1 MGQRLVRRIP
11 GRLRAVLRRPPGS
24 PGSLGP
30 KPADRAC
37 ARLPRRRL
45 CLAAVAEL
53 AAVYLI
59 TGTDRPKVGR
69 ALRRLRARIGDDAT
83 EILSAHEAGGEDVVA
98 SCNALGLFAVERRL
112 VIVEDVQRWKA
123 ADLKA
128 LGEYLPRPAPTSV
141 LVLVGDEVKPDS
153 PLAKAVAEA
162 GEVLV
167 YDLPKRG
174 RKADLPRWVEAELRE
189 RGVLVDHEAARAIV
203 ELVGDNANEL
213 ATEVDKLAT
222 WADGERI
229 GEREVVALVPAR
241 AEAPPFDLTDA
252 WGARDVP
259 GVLAASERIIERSG
273 DATRDVLLRTA
284 GLMTSHVG
292 RVRECRRLDA
302 EGVPPA
308 AAAERLK
315 RNRYYVQ
322 KLYEQAGNFSED
334 ELDDAIVRLARLD
347 HALKGGS
354 KLPGELEFT
363 RALIDVSRG
372 TAAT

>member
-1 MGQRLVRRIP
+1 
-11 GRLRAVLRRPPGS
+11 
-24 PGSLGP
+24 
-30 KPADRAC
+30 
-37 ARLPRRRL
+37 
-45 CLAAVAEL
+45 LAAVAEL
-53 AAVYLI
+53 AAAYLI
-59 TGTDRPKVGR
+59 IGTDRPKISR
-69 ALRRLRARIGDDAT
+69 AVRRLRSRVGEDAT
-83 EILSAHEAGGEDVVA
+83 EVLSADEASSEDVVA
-98 SCNALGLFAVERRL
+98 ASNALGLFAVERRL
-112 VIVEDVQRWKA
+112 VVVEGVERWKG

-128 LGEYLPRPAPTSV
+128 LSDYLTRPAPTTV
-141 LVLVGDEVKPDS
+141 LALVGSEVKRDS
-153 PLAKAVAEA
+153 ALAKAVAKA

-167 YDLPKRG
+167 YDLPKGRG
-174 RKADLPRWVEAELRE
+174 RKADLPRWVEDQLRE
-189 RGVLVDHEAARAIV
+189 RGVLVETEAARAIV
-203 ELVGDNANEL
+203 ELVGDNPDEL

-222 WADGERI
+222 WADDERI

>member
-1 MGQRLVRRIP
+1 
-11 GRLRAVLRRPPGS
+11 
-24 PGSLGP
+24 
-30 KPADRAC
+30 
-37 ARLPRRRL
+37 
-45 CLAAVAEL
+45 LAAVAEL
-53 AAVYLI
+53 APVYLI

-69 ALRRLRARIGDDAT
+69 ALRRLRERIGDDAT
-83 EILSAHEAGGEDVVA
+83 EILSAQEASGEDAVA
-98 SCNALGLFAVERRL
+98 ACNALGLFAVERRL
-112 VIVEDVQRWKA
+112 VIVEEVHRWKA

-141 LVLVGDEVKPDS
+141 LVLAGDEVKRDS
-153 PLAKAVAEA
+153 PLAKAVAKA

-174 RKADLPRWVEAELRE
+174 RKADLPRWVEAQLRE
-189 RGVLVDHEAARAIV
+189 RGVLVDPEAARAIV
-203 ELVGDNANEL
+203 ELVGENADEL
-213 ATEVDKLAT
+213 ATEIDKLAT

-229 GEREVVALVPAR
+229 GEREVSMLVPAR

-292 RVRECRRLDA
+292 RVRECRQLDA
-302 EGVPPA
+302 KGVPPA
-308 AAAERLK
+308 AAADRLK

-354 KLPGELEFT
+354 RLPGELEFT
-363 RALIDVSRG
+363 RALIDVARG
-372 TAAT
+372 AEAT

>member
-1 MGQRLVRRIP
+1 
-11 GRLRAVLRRPPGS
+11 
-24 PGSLGP
+24 
-30 KPADRAC
+30 
-37 ARLPRRRL
+37 
-45 CLAAVAEL
+45 
-53 AAVYLI
+53 
-59 TGTDRPKVGR
+59 
-69 ALRRLRARIGDDAT
+69 
-83 EILSAHEAGGEDVVA
+83 
-98 SCNALGLFAVERRL
+98 
-112 VIVEDVQRWKA
+112 
-123 ADLKA
+123 
-128 LGEYLPRPAPTSV
+128 
-141 LVLVGDEVKPDS
+141 VLVGDEIKRDS
-153 PLAKAVAEA
+153 QLAKAVGRA

-174 RKADLPRWVEAELRE
+174 RKADLPRWVEAQLRE
-189 RGVLVDHEAARAIV
+189 RGVLVDPEAARAIV
-203 ELVGDNANEL
+203 ELVGENTDEL
-213 ATEVDKLAT
+213 ATEIDKLAT
-222 WADGERI
+222 WAAGERI
-229 GEREVVALVPAR
+229 GEREVAKLVPAR

-252 WGARDVP
+252 WGARDVS

-334 ELDDAIVRLARLD
+334 ELDEAIVRLARLD

-354 KLPGELEFT
+354 RLPGELEFT
-363 RALIDVSRG
+363 RALIDVARG
-372 TAAT
+372 APAT